1 MHTNIIPEE
10 HRLVCTNPY
19 TVSFVFQ
26 NSQNKALLSLCDQ
39 LLENACKCIENH
51 TQNDKDIKFDALM
64 QHMSILKEDIQNNID
79 RIPRNIQ
86 SYLLDCTQDIK
97 RDSLSNMNELYK
109 RQSLTDCEIATG
121 LKRIKEDLEIIYQSC
136 SQTSVQTH
144 QAETISNTLQ
154 QTVPKLLKHEIC
166 EELCQMSNSIQAI
179 ERTVNPISSLLSNAK
194 TKGSAAE
201 IVMSEKLQE
210 KFKQADGY
218 DVTRTNGNARSGDI
232 TIDHN
237 DYCSILVEV
246 KCYSNKV
253 PPVEVRKFTRDL
265 ESTNKH
271 GIFVSLTSSISGIN
285 HFEIQQLASS
295 RFAVFLCKNEYNMEE
310 IESAVKIIH
319 RLETLLKCKTNDNGE
334 EEFAVKL
341 TSDQIYA
348 LQRIVSEQV
357 SKLEDVKHHLKQAC
371 RSIEEMSLKRIME
384 ILTKVIS
391 PN

>member
-26 NSQNKALLSLCDQ
+26 NSQNTALLSLCDQ
-39 LLENACKCIENH
+39 ILENACRCIENH
-51 TQNDKDIKFDALM
+51 TQNDKDVKLEALM
-64 QHMSILKEDIQNNID
+64 QHMSLLSEDIKNSVEK
-79 RIPRNIQ
+79 IPRNMQ
-86 SYLLDCTQDIK
+86 SLLLDCTQDIK
-97 RDSLSNMNELYK
+97 RESLSNMNELYK

-136 SQTSVQTH
+136 SQTSVQHH

-154 QTVPKLLKHEIC
+154 QTVPKLLKQEIC
-166 EELCQMSNSIQAI
+166 EELCQLSNSIQAI
-179 ERTVNPISSLLSNAK
+179 EKTVNPISSLLLNTK

-201 IVMSEKLQE
+201 VVMSEKLQE
-210 KFKQADGY
+210 TFKQSDGY
-218 DVTRTNGNARSGDI
+218 EVTRTNGNARSGDI
-232 TIDHN
+232 TIDHK
-237 DYCSILVEV
+237 DHCSILVEV
-246 KCYSNKV
+246 KCYANKV

-271 GIFVSLTSSISGIN
+271 GVFVSLTSAISGVN

-295 RFAVFLCKNEYNMEE
+295 KFAVFLCKNEFNMEE

-319 RLETLLKCKTNDNGE
+319 RLEKLLKSKNKEEGE
-334 EEFAVKL
+334 EQEFAVKL
-341 TSDQIYA
+341 TTDQIYA
-348 LQRIVSEQV
+348 LQRIVAEQI

-371 RSIEEMSLKRIME
+371 RSIEEMGLKRIME
-384 ILTKVIS
+384 IFTTVVS
-391 PN
+391 